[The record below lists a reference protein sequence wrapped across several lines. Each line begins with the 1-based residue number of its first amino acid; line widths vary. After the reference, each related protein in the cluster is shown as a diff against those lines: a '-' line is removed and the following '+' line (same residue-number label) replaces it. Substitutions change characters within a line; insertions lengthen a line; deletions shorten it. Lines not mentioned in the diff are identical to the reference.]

1 MDSSIAKKE
10 IQELHCSKIISSPL
24 NIFSSA
30 PWFLHCILLGLE
42 IWKKTYIYENA
53 KKNLLIGVKENIV
66 VTAYAL
72 HAAISSTICM
82 VPWVSLLCC
91 WWCCIINQRLHTL
104 VMMLVH
110 MLSRLYHPYLQWLW
124 TFWLQYMPGSH
135 FLVVVLFTHWV
146 AGCQR
151 LYTWLRHE
159 GFQTTEPLESIWAVL
174 GDLTHDFIGPRLARK
189 VDLLLWSLGPSDY
202 FKIWRHKLEK
212 SNVRFKGSYFWGTT
226 FAEAKRR
233 LLSPITNWVVRFD
246 FKICTHTTWK

>member
-1 MDSSIAKKE
+1 MLLVVLYNKPKVAHTCYDACTHALQALPSLFAVIV
-10 IQELHCSKIISSPL
+10 
-24 NIFSSA
+24 NILVA
-30 PWFLHCILLGLE
+30 VH
-42 IWKKTYIYENA
+42 A
-53 KKNLLIGVKENIV
+53 R
-66 VTAYAL
+66 VT
-72 HAAISSTICM
+72 
-82 VPWVSLLCC
+82 
-91 WWCCIINQRLHTL
+91 
-104 VMMLVH
+104 
-110 MLSRLYHPYLQWLW
+110 
-124 TFWLQYMPGSH
+124 